1 MTDNSTVV
9 AAAPQPVIQYVPVQ
23 APPQIQYVP
32 APAPPPEVRY
42 VVAAQP
48 QQVQQQPQ
56 AFMATIPTQ
65 TVVAAVPTPV
75 PVPVPVPG
83 PPVTQF
89 VPVSATDTWLLGVLM
104 HADKRGWKK
113 GNLGWVL
120 SLSSSTVKQNA
131 DNQLYKE
138 THGDLETHT
147 STCWTGRV

>member
-1 MTDNSTVV
+1 MYCRTTADLCADMLLLLLCCLWPTAPQARAQWGNYTAYNMTDNSTVV
-9 AAAPQPVIQYVPVQ
+9 AAAPQPVIQYVQAPPQVQYVQ
-23 APPQIQYVP
+23 APPRIQYVP

-89 VPVSATDTWLLGVLM
+89 VPVSASPLT
-104 HADKRGWKK
+104 AD
-113 GNLGWVL
+113 L
-120 SLSSSTVKQNA
+120 TA
-131 DNQLYKE
+131 A
-138 THGDLETHT
+138 
-147 STCWTGRV
+147 C